1 MLRQAFAY
9 HLPEELIAFAPA
21 VERSTSRLLCLD
33 GSSGALAHRQF
44 NELTGLLNPG
54 DLLVFNNTRVIP
66 ARLFG
71 HKASGG
77 KVEILIERLLPG
89 GEALAQL
96 RASKSPPA
104 GSIIHLDEATSVQVL
119 GRKEALFHLRFN
131 EPPLDVLERL
141 GHMPLP
147 PYITRPD
154 EATDRERYQTVYAQT
169 PGAVAAPTAGLHF
182 DDAMLTA
189 LKEKGIQ
196 SAFVTLHV
204 GAGTFSP
211 VRVDNIFE
219 HNMHS
224 EWMQVSSAVCEQVKA
239 AKARGNRVI
248 AVGTTSVRCLETA
261 SQTGEIRPFEGD
273 TNIFIYPGYTF
284 KTVDALVTNFHLS
297 ESTLLMLVCAFAGY
311 RRTLATYNLAV
322 AERYRFFSYGDA
334 MFITRNLNA
343 HDDVPESL

>member
-21 VERSTSRLLCLD
+21 AERSTSRLLCLD
-33 GSSGALAHRQF
+33 GINGALAHHTF
-44 NELTGLLNPG
+44 SHLTQLLNPG

-89 GEALAQL
+89 KQALAQM
-96 RASKSPPA
+96 RASKSPAA
-104 GSIIHLDEATSVQVL
+104 GSFIQLDEATQVQVV
-119 GRKEALFHLRFN
+119 GRQGALYQLAFDQ
-131 EPPLDVLERL
+131 PPLDVLERL

-147 PYITRPD
+147 PYIARPD
-154 EATDRERYQTVYAQT
+154 EQADRERYQTVYAQT

-182 DDAMLTA
+182 DEALLSA
-189 LKEKGIQ
+189 LKELGIQ
-196 SAFVTLHV
+196 TAFVTLHV

-211 VRVDNIFE
+211 VRVDNIHE
-219 HNMHS
+219 HTMHS
-224 EWMQVSSAVCEQVKA
+224 EWMQVSEEVCAQVRA

-261 SQTGEIRPFEGD
+261 SASGAITPYEGD
-273 TNIFIYPGYTF
+273 TNIFIYPGIPF
-284 KTVDALVTNFHLS
+284 NTVDALITNFHLS

-311 RRTLATYNLAV
+311 RRTLDTYKLAV
-322 AERYRFFSYGDA
+322 EQRYRFFSYGDA
-334 MFITRNLNA
+334 MFITKNPNA
-343 HDDVPESL
+343 QLDLPEIL